1 MKKCVVGVVCA
12 AVLLA
17 LVLVPEY
24 RKGKESASPVRST
37 QTKDSEKSQ
46 RAMEALAKSETLE
59 TQTDEYGLVEMTA
72 SVKIPDY
79 SHYFSQCWEE
89 AARGAKD
96 EADFER
102 RLFSLAEEKLQDGE
116 VQWTTREVSVNLSLK
131 DAAKKTWKDE
141 ELEELAAGEA
151 FEQEMR
157 EFALEIMGDV
167 ISEYTNWETLA
178 QTGEE
183 EQ

>member
-1 MKKCVVGVVCA
+1 MKKCVVGAVCA

-79 SHYFSQCWEE
+79 SQ
-89 AARGAKD
+89 
-96 EADFER
+96 
-102 RLFSLAEEKLQDGE
+102 
-116 VQWTTREVSVNLSLK
+116 
-131 DAAKKTWKDE
+131 
-141 ELEELAAGEA
+141 
-151 FEQEMR
+151 
-157 EFALEIMGDV
+157 
-167 ISEYTNWETLA
+167 
-178 QTGEE
+178 
-183 EQ
+183 